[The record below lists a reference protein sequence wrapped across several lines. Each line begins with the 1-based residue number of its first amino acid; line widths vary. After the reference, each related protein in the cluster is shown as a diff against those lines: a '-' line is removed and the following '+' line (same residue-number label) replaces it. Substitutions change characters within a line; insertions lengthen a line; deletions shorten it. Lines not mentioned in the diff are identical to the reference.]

1 MVNNFCPVALSGS
14 QMHKSN
20 SLMTQ
25 HRWIGTRY
33 AGLDTSI
40 QNLVVKRRDREL
52 SGGGGANRSGARH
65 EEQDL

>member
-1 MVNNFCPVALSGS
+1 MNNFCPVALSGS

-33 AGLDTSI
+33 AGLDTRI
-40 QNLVVKRRDREL
+40 QSLVVKLLDREL
-52 SGGGGANRSGARH
+52 SGDGGVNRNSARRG
-65 EEQDL
+65 EQDA